1 MQGMEEIAIDEG
13 GEWACRASTCFIH
26 AVCQGAFNR
35 GGAMDARRQAP
46 RWFLCRGL
54 HIER

>member
-13 GEWACRASTCFIH
+13 AEWVCRASTCFTH
-26 AVCQGAFNR
+26 LVCQGAFNR
-35 GGAMDARRQAP
+35 GAVMDARRQAP

-54 HIER
+54 RIER